1 MTREE
6 FNKIL
11 QDEIEKNLN
20 DFANVL
26 SERED
31 KKITVEQ
38 MVAAAYN
45 MAVTDATASLVATL
59 EKIGVLKYED

>member
-11 QDEIEKNLN
+11 QDEIDKNRS
-20 DFANVL
+20 DFANAL
-26 SERED
+26 TARED
-31 KKITVEQ
+31 KNMTVEQ

-45 MAVTDATASLVATL
+45 MAVADATASLVATL

>member
-11 QDEIEKNLN
+11 QNEIEKNLN

-31 KKITVEQ
+31 KNMTVAQ
-38 MVAAAYN
+38 MVAVAYN
-45 MAVTDATASLVATL
+45 MAVADATASLVATL
-59 EKIGVLKYED
+59 EKVGILKYED

>member
-11 QDEIEKNLN
+11 QDEIEKSRN
-20 DFANVL
+20 DFANAL
-26 SERED
+26 SARED
-31 KKITVEQ
+31 KKMTVER

-45 MAVTDATASLVATL
+45 MAVADSAASLVATL
-59 EKIGVLKYED
+59 EKVGVLKYED